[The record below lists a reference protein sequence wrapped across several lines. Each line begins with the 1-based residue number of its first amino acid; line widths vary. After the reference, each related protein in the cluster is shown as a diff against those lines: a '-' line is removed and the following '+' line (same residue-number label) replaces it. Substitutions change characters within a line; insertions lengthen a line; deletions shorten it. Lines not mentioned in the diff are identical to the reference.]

1 LGSRYATFTLG
12 ELIDMKKL
20 FAFLILACGLA
31 LTGPSRADELPP
43 DMLVKNV
50 TNEVLDVV
58 KKDRE
63 IQNGNTQRVIQLIEA
78 RVLPHFNFTHMTVL
92 AVGLDWRKA
101 SPAQQKALTEEFKNL
116 LVRTYSNAFTSY
128 KNQAVSFKALRMQ
141 PSDTDVTVHT
151 QVVQPGGQPVS
162 IDYSLEK
169 TPAGWKVYDVTVA
182 ASSLV
187 MVYRTQFGQQVASG
201 GIDGLIAFL
210 HTKNHGAESTGKAP
224 KK

>member
-1 LGSRYATFTLG
+1 
-12 ELIDMKKL
+12 MKKL

-31 LTGPSRADELPP
+31 LAGTSKASDLPP
-43 DMLVKNV
+43 DVLVKNV

-58 KKDRE
+58 KKDRD
-63 IQNGNTQRVIQLIEA
+63 IQNGNTQRVIQLIEEK
-78 RVLPHFNFTHMTVL
+78 VLPHFNFTHMTIL
-92 AVGLDWRKA
+92 AVGRDWRKA
-101 SPAQQKALTEEFKNL
+101 NPAQQKALTEEFKDL

-128 KNQAVSFKALRMQ
+128 KNQTVSFKALRMQ

-169 TPAGWKVYDVTVA
+169 MPGGWKVYDVTVE

-187 MVYRTQFGQQVASG
+187 MVYRTQFGQQVNSG

-210 HTKNHGAESTGKAP
+210 HSKNHSAESAGKAA